1 MDGIFYET
9 RPSFDRVIVGGICA
23 RGNSWDERGLTKKIR
38 IQFFL
43 VHTWSLPCL
52 HKIYG
57 SRQGSNIRSQKEGPK
72 FVGSVYCTNDGCD
85 AIDNNTNIFLSS
97 KI

>member
-43 VHTWSLPCL
+43 CIRGVCHV
-52 HKIYG
+52 Y
-57 SRQGSNIRSQKEGPK
+57 IRSMA
-72 FVGSVYCTNDGCD
+72 VGKGVTLGVKKKDQSLLVVYIVPMMVVTP
-85 AIDNNTNIFLSS
+85 
-97 KI
+97 